1 MRKKRWELF
10 SILLGP
16 LHNLFTRLLKHK
28 LCRSYARSLLIL
40 GAFASIFTVCFLYYK
55 LYHKADYLPKPYG
68 YNYILLPTHTYQS
81 LPDSFPYN
89 FEFSKHAIVVPDT
102 SPTTEP
108 YWINI
113 HYPTFKADIQ
123 ITYKPVKNN
132 TKLLKSY
139 LRDAY
144 RLTTK
149 HQVRAYAI
157 EEDIV
162 EMPQGITATV
172 VTLSGQVPTQFQF
185 YTTDSVNHF
194 LRGALYF
201 HTALENDSLAPII
214 DFIKEDIMHMLYT
227 LEWRNVRNQ
236 SE

>member
-1 MRKKRWELF
+1 
-10 SILLGP
+10 
-16 LHNLFTRLLKHK
+16 
-28 LCRSYARSLLIL
+28 
-40 GAFASIFTVCFLYYK
+40 
-55 LYHKADYLPKPYG
+55 
-68 YNYILLPTHTYQS
+68 
-81 LPDSFPYN
+81 
-89 FEFSKHAIVVPDT
+89 
-102 SPTTEP
+102 
-108 YWINI
+108 
-113 HYPTFKADIQ
+113 
-123 ITYKPVKNN
+123 
-132 TKLLKSY
+132 